1 MGPSLGEG
9 NEMDSWLWED
19 CGATSRTLLP
29 GLLAA
34 SALTAVS
41 RDSPE
46 ALVPELQAGALEALR
61 GHRKASLCHLS
72 YLQGLSL
79 FPGFSETGSA
89 LDCAQG

>member
-1 MGPSLGEG
+1 MGPPLGEG

-46 ALVPELQAGALEALR
+46 ALVPEQQAGA
-61 GHRKASLCHLS
+61 LS

-79 FPGFSETGSA
+79 YPGFFSETGSA